1 MNLSKRETKKNT
13 NTNKI
18 PEEKENE
25 PDLRKSNEE
34 SLGPIINI
42 RTSKD
47 DIEISTPKSRKQSKT
62 NKRTKKKRPKSELFS
77 SGKKNI
83 QQYNEGLVPLI
94 ELDEV

>member
-62 NKRTKKKRPKSELFS
+62 NKRTKKRPKSELFS